1 MSRHDARISAM
12 RTLYSRQFEGSNT
25 ERPSYSY
32 LNVTKQDKEL
42 TASITNGV
50 SEKIDLINKDIE
62 EHLKKWRKERL
73 PKVDVA
79 ILQMAVYEIKY
90 QCENPPGAVINEAV
104 ELAKE
109 FSLPDSGSYI
119 NAILASVLKSV
130 KDEDE

>member
-1 MSRHDARISAM
+1 MSRHNARIAAM
-12 RTLYSRQFEGSNT
+12 RTIFARQFEGAGLGAVSF
-25 ERPSYSY
+25 SY
-32 LNVTKQDKEL
+32 LNVTKQDKDM
-42 TASITNGV
+42 ANAIVDGV
-50 SEKIDLINKDIE
+50 AENLEPINDDIN

-90 QCENPPGAVINEAV
+90 QRKNPPGAVINEAV

-119 NAILASVLKSV
+119 NAILSSVLKTVDSN
-130 KDEDE
+130 DS